1 MNLVYNFFLT
11 FFIAFFILIIYKK
24 ETKGLIKLQFKK
36 NKAMAGIILS
46 LMAVGLMNT
55 GVNQSHAASGEKNL
69 VSEQRVLSV
78 MKTPL
83 SQENKYLSSQEINLV
98 SKTED
103 VEQPDPKLVYNN
115 YEPDYNNYQTSYA
128 ESYEPPSIEVNAT
141 GAASTV
147 VNYALGMVGGRYV
160 WGGSSYGATDCS
172 GLVMLSYAQVGINL
186 PHQASAQAYYGTT
199 ISFEEM
205 QPGDLIFYGYGSYNS
220 IYHVAMYIGNGQI
233 VEAQS
238 SATGI
243 IINSAYS
250 SSNNIVT
257 IKRLI

>member
-1 MNLVYNFFLT
+1 MQ
-11 FFIAFFILIIYKK
+11 
-24 ETKGLIKLQFKK
+24 LIKS
-36 NKAMAGIILS
+36 KAVSGIILS
-46 LMAVGLMNT
+46 LMAVGLMNV
-55 GVNQSHAASGEKNL
+55 GISQSHAASGEKSL

-98 SKTED
+98 LKTEEI
-103 VEQPDPKLVYNN
+103 EQPESDPEPVYDYN
-115 YEPDYNNYQTSYA
+115 YESYSNC
-128 ESYEPPSIEVNAT
+128 SYEPPTININAT
-141 GAASTV
+141 GNAATV
-147 VNYALGMVGGRYV
+147 VDYALGMVGGYYV

-186 PHQASAQAYYGTT
+186 PHQASAQAYYGTSV
-199 ISFEEM
+199 SFNEM
-205 QPGDLIFYGYGSYNS
+205 QPGDLIFYGYGSYDS

-233 VEAQS
+233 VEAQGT
-238 SATGI
+238 ATGI

-250 SSNNIVT
+250 SSNNIVV